1 MAGILDRLTKLIAPR
16 VCDYCEGGSGLAFV
30 PSLRAMV
37 RCPSCGGSGDPNE
50 STAETTA
57 LLHLRV
63 MAKTAKATAKP
74 RSVA

>member
-1 MAGILDRLTKLIAPR
+1 MVGILDRLTNLIAPR

-37 RCPSCGGSGDPNE
+37 RCPACGGSGEPHL

-57 LLHLRV
+57 LLNLRV
-63 MAKTAKATAKP
+63 MAKTATATAKP